1 MYVHWGVSLAER
13 ASVLNK
19 KLRDIDFH
27 AARVTA
33 KEHVDETEI
42 SLACEIYITIMR
54 KNFQE
59 TKTSTQAHTKNEKDP
74 PCSQINTKRKKRTA
88 APSAC
93 IIILGNRPAAAF
105 TN

>member
-1 MYVHWGVSLAER
+1 M
-13 ASVLNK
+13 
-19 KLRDIDFH
+19 DFH

-59 TKTSTQAHTKNEKDP
+59 TKTSTQAHTKNGKDP
-74 PCSQINTKRKKRTA
+74 PCSQLITEKKAHRRAERTHYHIRES
-88 APSAC
+88 PQRHSQ
-93 IIILGNRPAAAF
+93 IK
-105 TN
+105 